1 MYTTPNIFQLSYTIQ
16 LRYCQ
21 VGQIRLNGSGNS
33 PQLFKTLSG
42 KNALIFVF
50 IQNMLLT
57 NLTCI

>member
-1 MYTTPNIFQLSYTIQ
+1 MKYDLSQPLQSHHDITEI
-16 LRYCQ
+16 LLK
-21 VGQIRLNGSGNS
+21 VALNGNS
-33 PQLFKTLSG
+33 PQRFKTLSG